1 MLVFCLCA
9 GPYIYTYIYSIY
21 VQKYTDRHRERERDM
36 PIWVFKTPHPN
47 AAAVSRL
54 IRHKIHHP
62 VVRVICL
69 SNTEQ
74 HANLFYQ

>member
-1 MLVFCLCA
+1 M
-9 GPYIYTYIYSIY
+9 YKNT
-21 VQKYTDRHRERERDM
+21 QTDIERERDM